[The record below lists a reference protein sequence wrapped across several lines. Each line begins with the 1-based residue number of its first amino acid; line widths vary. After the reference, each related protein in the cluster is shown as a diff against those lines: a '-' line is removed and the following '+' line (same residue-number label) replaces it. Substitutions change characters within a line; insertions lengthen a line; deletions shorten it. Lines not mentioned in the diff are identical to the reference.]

1 MSEIISHHAAH
12 DAQQWR
18 QLCEA
23 AVLELDPAKLL
34 QRIAEASSAVVDR
47 IEDTPSKPSH
57 GEQLALFDFLATLA
71 VLRTIAERQAREQ
84 GEQRKTG
91 T

>member
-34 QRIAEASSAVVDR
+34 QRIAEARSAVVDR

-57 GEQLALFDFLATLA
+57 GEQLALCDFLATLA